1 MTRTD
6 LLGIAVVLGLA
17 FAMLAILG
25 VPGRRHP
32 AGEGL
37 RKLAH
42 IGTGILALSF
52 PWLFS
57 SLQPVLVV
65 CGLSVAVLALV
76 SAVPSVRARLGSSLY
91 SVDRSSRG
99 EFYFPISVAL
109 LYWLARGDKAL
120 YMIPL
125 LILTFADAVAAI
137 LGTIYGRVSYESAGG
152 RKSVEGSVAF
162 FTVAFFAVH
171 VPLLLFSNLGRGQTL
186 LVALDIAL
194 VVTLLEAVAWR
205 GLDNIFVP
213 LGGFLLLHI
222 YTAIS
227 VTALIFRFIAATVLV
242 TGVLLY
248 RSRTTLQASGLIASA
263 LALYASWGAGGWRWF
278 VAPAILFAS
287 YSLFA
292 SADTVHTPRKDSV
305 YAVASVA
312 AAGLLWLFLAK
323 VNNLAYLLFPYT
335 VAYAAHLAILGWTL
349 GVLRDPSQRA
359 WRRGTP
365 VLIKS
370 WLLIFAPYIW
380 MEGGT
385 TAAVV
390 RALLALLFCS
400 VAFAAFCVVER
411 RHHGLYADDGWRW
424 LRQAALVTLLTS
436 PLAFQWRLQ

>member
-17 FAMLAILG
+17 LAMLAILG
-25 VPGRRHP
+25 GVGRRHLG
-32 AGEGL
+32 GEGL

-57 SLQPVLVV
+57 SLLPVLVV

-76 SAVPSVRARLGSSLY
+76 SAVPSARAPLGSSLY
-91 SVDRSSRG
+91 SVDRTSRG

-109 LYWLARGDKAL
+109 LYWLARGDKLL

-125 LILTFADAVAAI
+125 LILAFADAVAAI
-137 LGTIYGRVSYESAGG
+137 LGTIYGRVSYEGVGG

-171 VPLLLFSNLGRGQTL
+171 VPLLLFSDLGRAQTL

-205 GLDNIFVP
+205 GLDNIFIP

-222 YTAIS
+222 YTAINVS
-227 VTALIFRFIAATVLV
+227 ALIYRFIAATALV

-248 RSRTTLQASGLIASA
+248 RSRTTLQASALIASA

-278 VAPAILFAS
+278 VAPVILFAC
-287 YSLFA
+287 YSFFCNEDALQG
-292 SADTVHTPRKDSV
+292 PRKDSV

-349 GVLRDPSQRA
+349 GVLRDPSQSA

-380 MEGGT
+380 IEGAT
-385 TAAVV
+385 TAAAE
-390 RALLALLFCS
+390 RALLALLFCAM
-400 VAFAAFCVVER
+400 AFAVFCVIER
-411 RHHGLYADDGWRW
+411 RHDGLYADDGWRW
-424 LRQAALVTLLTS
+424 LRQAALVGLFTA
-436 PLAFQWRLQ
+436 PLAFDWRVQ